1 VRDSVLTVR
10 QLFCGDG
17 DGRVCVVFVQSRS
30 SCSPSRELR
39 YAWQFTGSDPWTASS
54 ACCHTNIEWGQL
66 RLELTR
72 WLDGIRRITAVRCD
86 GLGLVD
92 VIAVQGT
99 IRIWT
104 DYPSVKHRS
113 LRYRRYRG

>member
-1 VRDSVLTVR
+1 MRDSVLTVR

-17 DGRVCVVFVQSRS
+17 DGRVWVVFVQSR

-39 YAWQFTGSDPWTASS
+39 CAWQFTGSDPWTAPS
-54 ACCHTNIEWGQL
+54 AWCHTNIEWGQL

-72 WLDGIRRITAVRCD
+72 WLDRIRRITAVRRD

-104 DYPSVKHRS
+104 DYSPVEHCS
-113 LRYRRYRG
+113 LWHRRYRG